1 MNHFIRERF
10 VVLAI
15 AAIVALA
22 ALAAA
27 GCGDSST
34 SSSAKNAQAI
44 SAVNILDNAG
54 LHEIDDQISNQ
65 NTVPPTAD
73 TTATHLQ
80 AVLLLTEWPTSQLK
94 DDAKKLADKMA
105 TLATALNT
113 DKPDM
118 KAAGAAA
125 HDVHETEHDFSHEV
139 WDYLQSKAGVKA
151 GLEPTEAPGD

>member
-1 MNHFIRERF
+1 MNLNLRRRF
-10 VVLAI
+10 GWLAVG
-15 AAIVALA
+15 AFAIGALA
-22 ALAAA
+22 FAA
-27 GCGDSST
+27 CGDSGT
-34 SSSAKNAQAI
+34 TTAAKNAQAA
-44 SAVNILDNAG
+44 SAINILDNAG
-54 LHEIDDQISNQ
+54 LHEIDDSITNQ

-80 AVLLLTEWPTSQLK
+80 TVLLVTEWPTSQLS
-94 DDAKKLADKMA
+94 DDAKKLAGKLG

-125 HDVHETEHDFSHEV
+125 HDVHESEHDFSHEV
-139 WDYLQSKAGVKA
+139 WEYLQSKAGVKA